1 MKLIFTKRGLRKK
14 KQTKQMVKFICTISR
29 FVTQTSCGGLVYRV
43 FNAIS
48 VNRDPFWL
56 CGPLIGYLKAKELI

>member
-1 MKLIFTKRGLRKK
+1 
-14 KQTKQMVKFICTISR
+14 MVKFICTISR

-56 CGPLIGYLKAKELI
+56 CGPLTGYLKAKKLI